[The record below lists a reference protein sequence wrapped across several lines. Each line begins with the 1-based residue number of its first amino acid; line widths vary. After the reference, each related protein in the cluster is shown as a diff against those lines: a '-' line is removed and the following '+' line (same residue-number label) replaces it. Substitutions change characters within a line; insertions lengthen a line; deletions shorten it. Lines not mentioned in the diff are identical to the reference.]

1 MIKITFD
8 QDKIFSV
15 KIVPAILIDN
25 TTTFL
30 WPQKQKSSSAA
41 KKQKVNKTKTKTK
54 QTVTCLVSCVQI
66 SNGL

>member
-15 KIVPAILIDN
+15 KIVPTILIDN
-25 TTTFL
+25 KTTFIDR
-30 WPQKQKSSSAA
+30 
-41 KKQKVNKTKTKTK
+41 KKTEFIGRKKPKINKTKPKTK